1 MAVQIRE
8 DEFVDVLVDVQSS
21 LVSLCLEA
29 TEHVG
34 REGDVRLAY
43 VYASIEEGMASF
55 NAFFRLADGSLP
67 ALDELVTD
75 DDLYSQVCGFAYDDL
90 DRLRKACSE
99 FGRPCPTEV
108 RVRYDAVDDGYTSHC
123 SYEPKVGREDGEGR
137 SPSVIFRAWL
147 DAVAAGDDDLADDRG
162 ATGRAAGDERGG
174 APGPETAGVAGDDP
188 ADYATRSADVAL
200 RPRSQFDA
208 ADNGTFAEFE
218 GLYQGDPNALLPGDL
233 GLSMLVLATSSP
245 RLANSD
251 RLAIVRRLLADGADP
266 NVAERSHGLAPL
278 HLVFT
283 SSGVTDPDELLALVR
298 ALLRA
303 GANPDAVDS
312 TGSTPLF
319 YAICLPAL
327 HDSGALAIA
336 RELVSAGADPLHVNA
351 REQTP
356 LAAAQSL
363 ADRAQTAAWLEL
375 VVSEGAPG
383 TADAAGEGAAV
394 ATDGGAASG
403 RAAAAG
409 VAQGAAGR
417 HVPLVADD
425 SAYGGFVVSNNVLAG
440 IPARFAFREP
450 SGLRELNGWTV
461 YSDADDD
468 AYVNDASN
476 FTVVTASTL
485 ARLAPA
491 LIDAFDAPYG
501 TDLALLYD
509 EDGNFSGYW
518 DNEGEREVTLGQVL
532 AGEARA
538 S

>member
-29 TEHVG
+29 LEHVG
-34 REGDVRLAY
+34 RDGDINL
-43 VYASIEEGMASF
+43 VYIYESLEEGMASF

-67 ALDELVTD
+67 ALDELVSD

-108 RVRYDAVDDGYTSHC
+108 RVRYDAVDDGYTSRC
-123 SYEPKVGREDGEGR
+123 SYEPKVGREDGEGQ

-147 DAVAAGDDDLADDRG
+147 DAVAAGDDDLAGDDDG
-162 ATGRAAGDERGG
+162 MGRAAGDELGG

-188 ADYATRSADVAL
+188 ADSATRSTDVAP

-312 TGSTPLF
+312 TGSTPLI

-336 RELVSAGADPLHVNA
+336 RELVSAGADPLHVND
-351 REQTP
+351 RGQTP

-375 VVSEGAPG
+375 VASQAKPSA
-383 TADAAGEGAAV
+383 ADATGEG
-394 ATDGGAASG
+394 
-403 RAAAAG
+403 AAAG
-409 VAQGAAGR
+409 VAQGAAGEGVR
-417 HVPLVADD
+417 RVADD
-425 SAYGGFVVSNNVLAG
+425 SAYGGFVVSDNVLAG
-440 IPARFAFREP
+440 VPARFAFREP
-450 SGLRELNGWTV
+450 SGVPDLNGWTV

-468 AYVNDASN
+468 AYVNDANN

-485 ARLAPA
+485 VRFAPA

-501 TDLALLYD
+501 TDIALLYD
-509 EDGNFSGYW
+509 EGGNFSGYW
-518 DNEGEREVTLGQVL
+518 DNEGECEVSLEQVL

>member
-123 SYEPKVGREDGEGR
+123 SYEPKVGREDGEGQ

-147 DAVAAGDDDLADDRG
+147 DAVAAGDDDLADDG
-162 ATGRAAGDERGG
+162 S
-174 APGPETAGVAGDDP
+174 ETASG
-188 ADYATRSADVAL
+188 
-200 RPRSQFDA
+200 
-208 ADNGTFAEFE
+208 
-218 GLYQGDPNALLPGDL
+218 GDP
-233 GLSMLVLATSSP
+233 
-245 RLANSD
+245 
-251 RLAIVRRLLADGADP
+251 
-266 NVAERSHGLAPL
+266 
-278 HLVFT
+278 
-283 SSGVTDPDELLALVR
+283 SGTTR
-298 ALLRA
+298 
-303 GANPDAVDS
+303 
-312 TGSTPLF
+312 
-319 YAICLPAL
+319 I
-327 HDSGALAIA
+327 
-336 RELVSAGADPLHVNA
+336 
-351 REQTP
+351 
-356 LAAAQSL
+356 
-363 ADRAQTAAWLEL
+363 
-375 VVSEGAPG
+375 
-383 TADAAGEGAAV
+383 
-394 ATDGGAASG
+394 
-403 RAAAAG
+403 
-409 VAQGAAGR
+409 
-417 HVPLVADD
+417 DD

-450 SGLRELNGWTV
+450 SGMRELNGWTV

-476 FTVVTASTL
+476 FAVVTASTL
-485 ARLAPA
+485 ARFAPA

-501 TDLALLYD
+501 TDIALLYD